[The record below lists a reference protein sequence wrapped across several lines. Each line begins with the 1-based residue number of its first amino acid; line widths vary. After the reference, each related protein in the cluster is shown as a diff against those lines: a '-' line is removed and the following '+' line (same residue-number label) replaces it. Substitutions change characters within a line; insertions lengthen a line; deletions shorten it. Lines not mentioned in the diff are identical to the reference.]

1 MPRYFFHL
9 HTETTL
15 ARDRVGMEFRSL
27 EAAVS
32 DAWQARLEYMRDE
45 GIEGDRAQRR
55 CRFEIT
61 DSARQLVATVPA
73 GDN

>member
-9 HTETTL
+9 HTESRSSRTSRGQCLHLLKKRSPTL
-15 ARDRVGMEFRSL
+15 GRPRA
-27 EAAVS
+27 
-32 DAWQARLEYMRDE
+32 EYMRDQ
-45 GIEGDRAQRR
+45 GIEGGRQQRR

-61 DSARQLVATVPA
+61 DKSRTLATVPT

>member
-9 HTETTL
+9 HTESRITPDL
-15 ARDRVGMEFRSL
+15 VGMQFRSL
-27 EAAVS
+27 EAAMA
-32 DAWQARLEYMRDE
+32 DARQVRIKYMRDE
-45 GIEGDRAQRR
+45 GIEGGRQQRR

-61 DSARQLVATVPA
+61 DMSGTLATVPA